1 MAEITN
7 QEMEELKEL
16 IRSNASNIE
25 HINRLMQQ
33 LSMQERKLYA
43 KAFEDLLKTIVDQM
57 EKQDELTK
65 ETGVKVYQNVKGLM
79 GQELQNLA
87 YTEHYNLVNELNQQ
101 TGFISSNVQT
111 PLMGLMEQQHK
122 QQEDTEGVL
131 KEIQTSL
138 RVLRG
143 AERRNSGVSPVVLT
157 IMIIVIADLLIN
169 IFRAIGLL

>member
-1 MAEITN
+1 MAEMTN
-7 QEMEELKEL
+7 TEIEELKEL
-16 IRSNASNIE
+16 IRGNAANIE
-25 HINRLMQQ
+25 HINRLVQQ

-43 KAFEDLLKTIVDQM
+43 KAFEDLLKSIVDQM
-57 EKQDELTK
+57 EQQNELTK

-101 TGFISSNVQT
+101 TGYISSNVQN
-111 PLMGLMEQQHK
+111 PLMGLMEQQKK
-122 QQEDTEGVL
+122 QQEDTEGAL
-131 KEIQTSL
+131 KDVQSSL
-138 RVLRG
+138 RALRN
-143 AERRNSGVSPVVLT
+143 AERRGGTSPVTLT